1 MADTDFKIVNEK
13 YYVYPNTELEK
24 SFMNG
29 TASFPNGKELYVQ
42 IGTAYD
48 AIISKYT
55 AEVGHIHNYDYYL
68 VCVRKPEWLS
78 DTPTP
83 PQPTYRAITINDP
96 YSISYVLQYTSGE
109 TVNPSTVEVGK
120 QVIFSTNDTAYTQT
134 FPEGL
139 DVSVYGTLP
148 SGATAYKF
156 RMPDYDVTIT
166 ITEVQPEPQPT
177 YRAITINDP
186 YSISYVLQY
195 TSGETVNP
203 STVEVGKQVIFST
216 NDTAYTQTFPEGLD
230 VSVYGT
236 LPSGATA
243 YKFRMPDYDVTIT
256 ITEVQPEPT
265 GYHFNLVNGDS
276 INVELYKS
284 DWSSLD
290 ISQPISGGT
299 QIIMLVGNYDYEA
312 TFSPSMEQLQPKF
325 WDKNN
330 SRWQYVFNMP
340 SNDLTVSIATIPT
353 VTFTV
358 ENPESKQI
366 NWNADGR
373 DEWHNDTQTVHVG
386 ANIGFICW
394 QNTDKITFGSPIEYT
409 EEYDRDGRYQY
420 HFIINEDL
428 TVTTGNRNG
437 AGIYYNGNTDITIQV
452 GETPTYPTL
461 ENPNSVT
468 PITYTSSNTDL
479 ATVDSNGNVNLTSG
493 VVGEAHITA
502 TFGGDSTYDFTGT
515 HFRINV
521 IDGVNI
527 AFLKTGAVESKNVR
541 IYNISKQQDA
551 SAWTQT
557 RPNDTIFVVGA
568 AQDDKVMYRD
578 SSNNWT
584 TLNSSYTTETV
595 DGQSEN
601 GIEFTMPSSINP
613 FDYALIMTNA
623 DDLYDITGAVNGNLY
638 NETGLNGWWYYVE
651 DPEHPGTYSTKY
663 PNGTMLGIE
672 SRNGETYTINPEQ
685 TLLEGGSVGKYIVMP
700 SAAIEITKTN

>member
-83 PQPTYRAITINDP
+83 
-96 YSISYVLQYTSGE
+96 
-109 TVNPSTVEVGK
+109 
-120 QVIFSTNDTAYTQT
+120 
-134 FPEGL
+134 
-139 DVSVYGTLP
+139 
-148 SGATAYKF
+148 
-156 RMPDYDVTIT
+156 
-166 ITEVQPEPQPT
+166 PQPT